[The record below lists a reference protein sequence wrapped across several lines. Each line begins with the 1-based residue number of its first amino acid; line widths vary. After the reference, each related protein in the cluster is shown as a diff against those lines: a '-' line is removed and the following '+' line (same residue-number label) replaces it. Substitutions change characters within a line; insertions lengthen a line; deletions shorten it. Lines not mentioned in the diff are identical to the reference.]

1 MQSLQN
7 KQVIGEQIEEWVN
20 SGELTYL
27 EATAKWLD
35 ENGINE
41 FNQCRKYIPQ
51 IIIDKIR
58 EECIQE
64 NILKPS
70 LAKSSSSPSL
80 NFLFED

>member
-7 KQVIGEQIEEWVN
+7 KQVIGEQIELWVKSDN
-20 SGELTYL
+20 LTYL

-35 ENGINE
+35 ENSINE

-58 EECIQE
+58 EECIRD

-70 LAKSSSSPSL
+70 LARSSSSPSL